1 MKLPEIHLSD
11 DGKYYVH
18 EGKEYERVTALIHEA
33 MPPYLAPWA
42 EQVGQK
48 AMYEVLT
55 RSGEPLDLG
64 AAQQEIREAG
74 LTIEDEKTAGGDRG
88 QALHQAIEAMILSG
102 DAAVNLADFDD
113 PEHRLYAQSFAAFM
127 VDYQPTFEV
136 AEVRVCHPE
145 LGYAGTFDAIATCHA
160 RPKGARGTDLTGKRI
175 ILDWKTNVSKKVY
188 ESHLYQLAAYQ
199 LALEH
204 WGEEVDG
211 AAVVAV
217 GPTGKVKGKPYTF
230 KANHVE
236 PEAFRALCEFCR
248 VVRHQKTLNPLARK
262 R

>member
-1 MKLPEIHLSD
+1 MMNLPEIHLSE
-11 DGKYYVH
+11 DGKNYIYD
-18 EGKEYERVTALIHEA
+18 GNEYERVTGLIHEA

-42 EQVGQK
+42 EKVGQR
-48 AMYEVLT
+48 AMFEVMREQPSLSYE
-55 RSGEPLDLG
+55 
-64 AAQQEIREAG
+64 AARQLIREQG
-74 LTIEDEKTAGGDRG
+74 LTIEDEKEAGGDRG

-102 DAAVNLADFDD
+102 DASVDLNDFDD

-127 VDYQPTFEV
+127 LDYQPTFEV
-136 AEVRVCHPE
+136 AEVRVVHPD

-160 RPKGARGTDLTGKRI
+160 RPKGARGLDLTGKRI

-204 WGEEVDG
+204 WGEAVDG

-217 GPTGKVKGKPYTF
+217 GPTGKVKGKPYAF

-236 PEAFRALCEFCR
+236 PEAFRHLVSWCR
-248 VVRHQKTLNPLARK
+248 EVRRQKTLNPLARK
-262 R
+262 K